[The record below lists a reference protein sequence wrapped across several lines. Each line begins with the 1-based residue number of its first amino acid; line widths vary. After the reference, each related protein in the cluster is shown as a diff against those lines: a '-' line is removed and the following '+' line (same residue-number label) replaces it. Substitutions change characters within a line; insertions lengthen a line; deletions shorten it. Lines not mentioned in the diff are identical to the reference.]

1 LEAEIPE
8 ALDNLTGEERNRV
21 YRMLRLEIKPT
32 PDGYETA
39 GVFLQKGTDA
49 LLTTSREKGPE
60 RAEKAWV
67 RGIFYPG

>member
-32 PDGYETA
+32 PDGYETT
-39 GVFLQKGTDA
+39 GVFF
-49 LLTTSREKGPE
+49 
-60 RAEKAWV
+60 AEGNGCTV
-67 RGIFYPG
+67 DHFS